1 MLVKVI
7 SIIVIARLLDIII
20 LFFSR
25 RFKKRRSLLRG
36 LLLVMVTTGAVAV
49 LFIDMPA
56 KETSE
61 RQLHS
66 LRLNDDVLRTL
77 AEERKPLKIEKRPYL
92 QGKQVT
98 VIGDSITEIDGQT
111 IEKVGEI
118 IGYQEVL
125 REQEATVTSFGYS
138 GATYSLNDPS
148 VTKTKHSSLYDK
160 VVTDKIDFKK
170 SDLVIVFGGTNDVG
184 RGYPLGTSK
193 EENNK
198 TAIGGLRG
206 IIDYIQ
212 KDNPQTQIFIFTPIK
227 RVGQEHDKKLA
238 TLSQEIIKVGEEYQ
252 LPVDNLFLTSGITLE
267 NQQEFLYD
275 GLHPNS
281 KGMALIGQE
290 MNRFIEKN
298 QQSQKEK
305 E

>member
-7 SIIVIARLLDIII
+7 SIIVIARLLDVMI

-25 RFKKRRSLLRG
+25 GLKKRKRLLQAF
-36 LLLVMVTTGAVAV
+36 LLTIVTVGGVGA
-49 LFIDMPA
+49 LFVEMPPKITA
-56 KETSE
+56 E

-66 LRLNDDVLRTL
+66 LKLSDDVLRTL
-77 AEERKPLKIEKRPYL
+77 AEERQPLKIVKRPYL
-92 QGKQVT
+92 KGKQVT
-98 VIGDSITEIDGQT
+98 VIGDSITELDGET
-111 IEKVGEI
+111 IAKVGEI
-118 IGYQEVL
+118 VGYQEVF
-125 REQEATVTSFGYS
+125 REQEAMVTSFGYS
-138 GATYSLNDPS
+138 GATYSQNDPK
-148 VTKTKHSSLYDK
+148 VTEVKHSSLYDK

-170 SDLVIVFGGTNDVG
+170 SDIVIIFGGTNDVG
-184 RGYPLGTSK
+184 RGYPLGTHK
-193 EENNK
+193 EENVK

-227 RVGQEHDKKLA
+227 RVGEEHDKKLVE
-238 TLSQEIIKVGEEYQ
+238 LSQEIMKVGEDYH
-252 LPVDNLFLTSGITLE
+252 LSVDNLFLTSGITLA

-290 MNRFIEKN
+290 MNRFIEEN
-298 QQSQKEK
+298 QVNRSKPR
-305 E
+305 